1 RPHPRVQ
8 PAAGTRAEDVQ
19 PRPGRTQPRPVRVRR
34 HAQRDPATAR
44 HRRRTGRAIPDFPRS
59 MMMNAVRLL
68 AAALAALALAAP
80 AAAQEKFKVGYL
92 RVMDDAQAILAD
104 KADLYARRG
113 VDVEL
118 VEFKSGTD
126 LIKAIVGGQLHSGV
140 LGFTNAIAWASRGA
154 DLKVVGGAQNGYHA
168 MIVREEAG
176 IEKIADLKGR
186 TIASQKEGSTADT
199 VLKGVVFKQA
209 GLAPADVGIMG
220 VSPQVAVQ
228 SLVAKRVDAAFLFET
243 QASTVK
249 AIAPVKETYE
259 IGEVWPLPCM
269 VVITSGEVLKTRKD
283 DLWKTLDAQKDAI
296 DMLQQRPEEAARYI
310 AGEFIAEPT
319 LRTLDG
325 KEVPRE
331 EIITKAIRTQ
341 VFNAALTDKD
351 LARMQEIAAI
361 MQENGSLKT
370 RDGSPFDVNALLD
383 L

>member
-1 RPHPRVQ
+1 MNMK
-8 PAAGTRAEDVQ
+8 AA
-19 PRPGRTQPRPVRVRR
+19 
-34 HAQRDPATAR
+34 
-44 HRRRTGRAIPDFPRS
+44 
-59 MMMNAVRLL
+59 RLL
-68 AAALAALALAAP
+68 AATLAALALAAP
-80 AAAQEKFKVGYL
+80 AAAQDKFKVGYL

-104 KADLYARRG
+104 KADLYAKRG

-168 MIVREEAG
+168 MIVREDAG
-176 IEKIADLKGR
+176 IDEIADLKGR

-209 GLAPADVGIMG
+209 GLAPADVNIMG

-228 SLVAKRVDAAFLFET
+228 SLVASRVDGAFLFEP
-243 QASTVK
+243 QASIAK
-249 AIAPVKETYE
+249 AIAPVKEIYE
-259 IGEVWPLPCM
+259 IGEVWPFPCM
-269 VVITSGEVLKTRKD
+269 VVITSGDVIKTRKD

-310 AGEFIAEPT
+310 AAEFIAEPS

-325 KEVPRE
+325 KDVPRE
-331 EIITKAIRTQ
+331 VIITQAIKTQ
-341 VFNAALTDKD
+341 VFNAALTGKER
-351 LARMQEIAAI
+351 ARMQEIAGI

-370 RDGSPFDVNALLD
+370 RDGSPFDVDALLD
-383 L
+383 LSWQQERKL